1 MNISEFYTNICD
13 SHQVQ
18 AVLVALRE
26 SLGAGSVASCCVVIR
41 MWMSSPSSGE
51 GRSLAWCCFTGNHK
65 TAVIDC
71 CQCNTAQAS
80 SNLLS
85 VLLGNVPALP
95 FTCTWSPQLPRG
107 TSSHSPKEARYSIK
121 VQHHPWWWKKCHQGI
136 FSLLLHTAGIC
147 YFLYGYS
154 PQYIILWAA
163 KGAVARHP
171 VPCVLIEAWIHEK
184 WLQKYIF
191 KSLKD
196 IYYFISIILL
206 IKKHFFF

>member
-1 MNISEFYTNICD
+1 MNICN

-71 CQCNTAQAS
+71 CQCNTAPAS

-107 TSSHSPKEARYSIK
+107 TSSHSPKEARFSIK

-136 FSLLLHTAGIC
+136 FSPLLHTAGIC

-171 VPCVLIEAWIHEK
+171 VPCVLIEAWTHEK
-184 WLQKYIF
+184 WLKKYIF